1 MVNYRVIAKNKNKK
15 WYKIY
20 GWVYPGLI
28 GGEQFHLA
36 TVLSLGNA
44 CMIAEKFGEMMYEKV
59 TVE

>member
-1 MVNYRVIAKNKNKK
+1 MVNYRLTAKNKNKK

-20 GWVYPGLI
+20 GWVYDGI
-28 GGEQFHLA
+28 TGEQFHLA

-59 TVE
+59 TVR